1 MISDLWHLY
10 TTIAAVQSI
19 VKISYRHRDEIK
31 ELHTAVYRVISD
43 YLQKRKRRI
52 DRAYQDFQKEEWEVV
67 PAEGASLEFKLQDNR
82 SDEQE
87 ISQP

>member
-31 ELHTAVYRVISD
+31 ELHTALYRTISE
-43 YLQKRKRRI
+43 YLQKRTRRI
-52 DRAYQDFQKEEWEVV
+52 DEAYRDFHEEWQVV